1 MKNYCLEK
9 LEYNKILEILS
20 SYCKTYIGKE
30 IALQTNPVFNKQ
42 SVKKMLSETTEA
54 KNMINSFGNIPLDIL
69 PNIETSIKY
78 LEGYNPLSCK
88 SLLDIGKVLRQADYL
103 KSYFFCDQV
112 NIENFPILEELFS
125 NIYCNDNIKNKILN
139 TILDENTIDDHATS
153 NLSSI
158 RRNIR
163 SLEQDIKSR
172 LNSMIH
178 SSSYSKYIMEP
189 IVTIRN
195 NRYVIPIKI
204 EYKENIHGFVHDI
217 SASGSTVFIEP
228 TSIFELNS
236 KLNNLKL
243 DEEIEIGKILNNL
256 STLCYPIA
264 SNLKNLIKII
274 GQLDFIFA
282 KACYSSKIN
291 ATEPI
296 INDEKFLDLNGA
308 RHPLIDG
315 NKVVPI
321 NISLG
326 LKYKSLIITGPNTGG
341 KTVTIKTVGLLL
353 LMACSGLHI
362 PAKENSSIYV
372 FDGIFADIGDMQ
384 SIQESLSTFSS
395 HMINIT
401 NILSKI
407 TENSLILVDEL
418 GSGTDPIEGA
428 ALAISILEYI
438 YDLGALSITTT
449 HYTEI
454 KNYAISHYGFENA
467 ACEFDIQT
475 LSPTYKLLIGVPGK
489 SNAFEIS
496 KRLGLPKTILD
507 NAKNMLNNDT
517 VKIEDLLKSIYDD
530 KNEIEKEKELIQ
542 KNSSQIEILRK
553 SLEKQ
558 VSAHEEKEKTL
569 IEKAKLD
576 ARNILL
582 KAKQEA
588 NDIIKELNNLSSSK
602 NGLKEANTLRNNINN
617 LLKDKSPT
625 IENTVSNQNENIS
638 SSDIFVGMTIIFKPL
653 NSLAT
658 VLTLPN
664 KSNDLQ
670 IQIGN
675 AKMIANLNQLK
686 KTDKTAETAET
697 NKSIKSTSYRDL
709 NLKAKNVSSEINVIG
724 MNVEEATF
732 VIDKYLDDCVIAKLS
747 TVRIVHG
754 KGTGKLKNG
763 IHIFLKKHPH
773 VQSFR
778 LGTFGEGEM
787 GVTVVELV

>member
-112 NIENFPILEELFS
+112 NIENSPILEELFS

-558 VSAHEEKEKTL
+558 VSAHEEKEKML

-602 NGLKEANTLRNNINN
+602 DKLKEANTLRNNINN
-617 LLKDKSPT
+617 LLKDNSPT

-686 KTDKTAETAET
+686 KTDKTAET

>member
-407 TENSLILVDEL
+407 TENSLVLVDEL

-454 KNYAISHYGFENA
+454 KNYAISHEGFENA

-558 VSAHEEKEKTL
+558 VSAHEEKEKML

-602 NGLKEANTLRNNINN
+602 DKLKEANTLRNNINN